1 MENIIS
7 MGIAT
12 HPDEK
17 KALKELLFYKNEN
30 YDILAVETVNF
41 YEYGKK
47 HNLELTKKFG
57 LDAWSMIVDLHKKAG
72 APLPDSEWLKEY
84 AFAD

>member
-1 MENIIS
+1 

-17 KALKELLFYKNEN
+17 KVLKELLFYKNEN

-41 YEYGKK
+41 YEYGKE

-57 LDAWSMIVDLHKKAG
+57 LDAWSMIVDLHNKAG
-72 APLPDSEWLKEY
+72 VPLSSTEWMEKFG
-84 AFAD
+84 FAD